1 MSFYTVIQFRPKF
14 KLLGH
19 DNKQPL
25 NPQLFFFSFLRYGMG
40 GGGHEHEALKV
51 LSSGAG
57 APGCASRGGIPPARP
72 MLLSTDAEY
81 RSGKEGGWGKCGAFE
96 IKRRRDKKTKK
107 KSVGSRFA
115 SIRSLARAAQYQYT
129 VALYYVVHSNE
140 YPNLCMRQLA
150 KKSSRSLFRGDKN

>member
-1 MSFYTVIQFRPKF
+1 
-14 KLLGH
+14 
-19 DNKQPL
+19 
-25 NPQLFFFSFLRYGMG
+25 MG

-107 KSVGSRFA
+107 KKCGFTVCIDKEPCKSGSVS
-115 SIRSLARAAQYQYT
+115 T
-129 VALYYVVHSNE
+129 YYEVHSNE
-140 YPNLCMRQLA
+140 YPNL
-150 KKSSRSLFRGDKN
+150 

>member
-1 MSFYTVIQFRPKF
+1 MFSSGLFKGFSFLTYQVQITLCRPKF

-25 NPQLFFFSFLRYGMG
+25 NPQLFFFPFLRYGMG

-115 SIRSLARAAQYQYT
+115 SIRSLARAAQYQHTMRFT
-129 VALYYVVHSNE
+129 VMNIPICE
-140 YPNLCMRQLA
+140 
-150 KKSSRSLFRGDKN
+150 